1 MKTLTFLAGWLLV
14 GLGFLGIFLPLLPTT
29 PLLLLASACFMR
41 SSPRCRQWLLENRW
55 CGPYLRDWEERRGV
69 RRSVKVVAVTTVL
82 LAIGF
87 LWLRSGP
94 VWIPAVGSSLAAVG
108 LFVVWRLPVI
118 SEPSAVSQLA
128 TETAR
133 TVQFDSESNAA

>member
-55 CGPYLRDWEERRGV
+55 CGPYLQDWEEHRGV
-69 RRSVKVVAVTTVL
+69 RRSVKVVAISTVL
-82 LAIGF
+82 AAVSF
-87 LWLRSGP
+87 LWMRSGP

-108 LFVVWRLPVI
+108 LYVVWRLPVI
-118 SEPSAVSQLA
+118 SDPAIVA
-128 TETAR
+128 RGARGTAR
-133 TVQFDSESNAA
+133 PMQLDGESTAA